1 MVQRSAGEFWRGS
14 ALCVYRSGS
23 GLLPDLRRVPKAL
36 EICEK
41 EPLELDKEAAEVVAD
56 QEQTAEKESP
66 RRRITGI
73 VLIILSLVPAVLFD
87 NDFGG
92 ALMFVF
98 VGAGVF
104 LLVYNS
110 SRKGLFKDLRKAQE
124 RAANIRSM
132 NRGMNEGAYSGAYGA
147 YSDGTYRAGA
157 GAAGAYGDDAYR
169 AGAGATRRYVSTG
182 RSGKGEKK
190 EKYYYSD
197 RNLRTLMPI
206 YWEVVTCVYFG
217 FSFLTGSWGVSW
229 LIWIAA
235 VAVKKAIENRYGE
248 PM

>member
-1 MVQRSAGEFWRGS
+1 M
-14 ALCVYRSGS
+14 
-23 GLLPDLRRVPKAL
+23 
-36 EICEK
+36 
-41 EPLELDKEAAEVVAD
+41 
-56 QEQTAEKESP
+56 
-66 RRRITGI
+66 
-73 VLIILSLVPAVLFD
+73 
-87 NDFGG
+87 
-92 ALMFVF
+92 
-98 VGAGVF
+98 
-104 LLVYNS
+104 
-110 SRKGLFKDLRKAQE
+110 
-124 RAANIRSM
+124 
-132 NRGMNEGAYSGAYGA
+132 
-147 YSDGTYRAGA
+147 
-157 GAAGAYGDDAYR
+157 
-169 AGAGATRRYVSTG
+169 STG